1 MSTKLGAHQ
10 LRALETFVAVA
21 DTGNFS
27 AASRKLNISAPSV
40 TRIIGDLKAYLG
52 VQLLHRTTRI
62 VTLTDIGLRYLADSR
77 QILEDTLVADDAAKG
92 AHQAPTGTLRITAS
106 TMFGRIYITPI
117 ITEFLSLYPN
127 VRVEALFVDRVVNIF
142 EEGLDVAVRIGHLPD
157 SSMMANRVGQ
167 VSLQLCGCPDYLEKN
182 GIPQH
187 PDDLTDHEL
196 IGLSLGNF
204 QSEWKFQDS
213 LSIKPVFKF
222 SVNSIPAG
230 LAAAREGWGL
240 IRVLSY
246 QIGPDLDIGCL
257 KTVLHEFA
265 PEPVPI
271 HLLHGQGR
279 QSSAKVRA
287 FIDLATKRLRADPF
301 LN

>member
-1 MSTKLGAHQ
+1 MDK
-10 LRALETFVAVA
+10 LRALEVFVAVA

-27 AASRKLNISAPSV
+27 TASRKLNISAPSV
-40 TRIIGDLKAYLG
+40 TRIIGDLEGHLG

-62 VTLTDIGLRYLADSR
+62 VTLTDIGQHYLADCR
-77 QILEDTLVADDAAKG
+77 QILEDMSVADDAAKG

-106 TMFGRIYITPI
+106 TMFGKIYITPI
-117 ITEFLSLYPN
+117 ITEFLDLYPD

-167 VSLQLCGCPDYLEKN
+167 VNLQLCGCPDYFDRK

-187 PDDLTDHEL
+187 PSDLADHQL
-196 IGLSLGNF
+196 IGLTLGNF
-204 QSEWKFQDS
+204 QNEWKFKDD
-213 LSIKPVFKF
+213 LTIRPEHKF

-230 LAAAREGWGL
+230 LAAARQGWGL

-246 QIGPDLDIGCL
+246 QIGPDLDEGCL

-265 PEPVPI
+265 PQPLPI